1 LAGPI
6 LTLFLAGSGELVA
19 AISAGWLVLGR
30 TLLIWMEQRTTLEA
44 ARVQELYD
52 TQLFHLPW
60 NTALVGRPPSPDDIA
75 AAARPSSMRSA
86 ALAKNCFSSR
96 A

>member
-6 LTLFLAGSGELVA
+6 LALFLPGSGELVA

-30 TLLIWMEQRTTLEA
+30 TLVIWMEQRTTLEA

-52 TQLFHLPW
+52 TRLFHVCLG
-60 NTALVGRPPSPDDIA
+60 TL
-75 AAARPSSMRSA
+75 
-86 ALAKNCFSSR
+86 L
-96 A
+96 

>member
-6 LTLFLAGSGELVA
+6 LALFLPGTGELMA

-30 TLLIWMEQRTTLEA
+30 TLLIWMEQRATLEA

-52 TQLFHLPW
+52 ARLFHLPW
-60 NTALVGRPPSPDDIA
+60 NAALVGRPPVPDDVA
-75 AAARPSSMRSA
+75 AAARHNRNDAPYR
-86 ALAKNCFSSR
+86 R
-96 A
+96 W